1 MNPKDPKVIQTKKIK
16 NTLKVVSAFLIL
28 GFGFVWLSWASDPWT
43 QKMDDLAKW
52 THFIVSFL
60 SRWWVILANLA
71 GKLMSNDMI
80 YWSFMHLDVF
90 IRKTRNIMKNF
101 ANYTLWF
108 LFLYMIIQSI
118 IKKDSATDIIKK
130 KIVWFVVAGVLI
142 QASRFLFAAVI
153 DIATISVTTISSI
166 PSQILQSDIWLQR
179 KLAQLNAEA
188 WVSIPSTWTIKT
200 WRQLTFD
207 PNKKLQDNQQYI
219 TIKEIPL
226 KQEIT
231 QENYLD
237 MILPSYNTIS
247 WPLLFF
253 GTSIFKFQDYSIP
266 NPETSDSRKRLM
278 EFWLNLIIIL
288 IYSIAMLGLVIINFF
303 RIFFL
308 RITII
313 FSPFIII
320 ILTKVIDNSKIK
332 DSNMGFLKD
341 ISIGKILSLIFKPV
355 IFMAY
360 ISIMMIFVIWVK
372 AILVPMSWWN
382 VNLNDEV
389 VINSKQ
395 TINASDIKSY
405 DSSIKSNWIFEFSVN
420 WAKNSLADLIVA
432 AFTLFLMRFLL
443 KAALSTWS
451 GVKFID
457 DKVKSMTDSAQR
469 IAWQMP
475 IVPIAWWIWVNSVVW
490 PGWLISEIKGSISSN
505 MDKENLEKLQ
515 KAFPKL
521 YRNNWINY
529 ELEKAAKS
537 SDTRAF
543 WDKSKSH
550 ANSTKWWISYSDTS
564 NGRQNSMNTR
574 YTTHKNSTKDWR
586 NRDNVKDI
594 DTFIERNYLKIH
606 TEMWWRPSDRPK
618 DIEAFKIKKYW
629 AKS

>member
-1 MNPKDPKVIQTKKIK
+1 MANTKQKQPLLSHQLHNFTYNSIMNPKAQKAIQTKKIK
-16 NTLKVVSAFLIL
+16 STLKLVSAFLIL

-188 WVSIPSTWTIKT
+188 WVFIPSTWTIKT

-303 RIFFL
+303 RIVDFF
-308 RITII
+308 IV
-313 FSPFIII
+313 PFI
-320 ILTKVIDNSKIK
+320 THQ
-332 DSNMGFLKD
+332 
-341 ISIGKILSLIFKPV
+341 LIAV
-355 IFMAY
+355 
-360 ISIMMIFVIWVK
+360 
-372 AILVPMSWWN
+372 
-382 VNLNDEV
+382 
-389 VINSKQ
+389 
-395 TINASDIKSY
+395 
-405 DSSIKSNWIFEFSVN
+405 SIKLLPKMVHFS
-420 WAKNSLADLIVA
+420 
-432 AFTLFLMRFLL
+432 
-443 KAALSTWS
+443 
-451 GVKFID
+451 
-457 DKVKSMTDSAQR
+457 
-469 IAWQMP
+469 
-475 IVPIAWWIWVNSVVW
+475 IW
-490 PGWLISEIKGSISSN
+490 
-505 MDKENLEKLQ
+505 
-515 KAFPKL
+515 
-521 YRNNWINY
+521 
-529 ELEKAAKS
+529 
-537 SDTRAF
+537 
-543 WDKSKSH
+543 
-550 ANSTKWWISYSDTS
+550 
-564 NGRQNSMNTR
+564 
-574 YTTHKNSTKDWR
+574 
-586 NRDNVKDI
+586 
-594 DTFIERNYLKIH
+594 
-606 TEMWWRPSDRPK
+606 
-618 DIEAFKIKKYW
+618 
-629 AKS
+629 

>member
-1 MNPKDPKVIQTKKIK
+1 MKPQAPKANQTKKIT
-16 NTLKVVSAFLIL
+16 NTLKLVSAFLIL
-28 GFGFVWLSWASDPWT
+28 GFGFVWLSWASDAWS
-43 QKMDDLAKW
+43 QKMDDLAQW

-71 GKLMSNDMI
+71 GKLMSNDII
-80 YWSFMHLDVF
+80 YWSFMNLDVF

-118 IKKDSATDIIKK
+118 IKKDSVTDIIKK

-200 WRQLTFD
+200 WRQLSFD
-207 PNKKLQDNQQYI
+207 PNKKLQTNQQYI
-219 TIKEIPL
+219 TIKQIPL
-226 KQEIT
+226 QQEIT

-266 NPETSDSRKRLM
+266 NPETSDSWKRLM

-308 RITII
+308 RIAII

-320 ILTKVIDNSKIK
+320 ISTNVIDKSKIK
-332 DSNMGFLKD
+332 FLED

-372 AILVPMSWWN
+372 AILVPMSWWD

-389 VINSKQ
+389 IINSKQ
-395 TINASDIKSY
+395 TINTSDIKSY
-405 DSSIKSNWIFEFSVN
+405 DSSIQSNWIFDFSVN

-443 KAALSTWS
+443 KAALSSWS

-457 DKVKSMTDSAQR
+457 DKVKSMTDSTQR
-469 IAWQMP
+469 IAWQIP
-475 IVPIAWWIWVNSVVW
+475 IVPIAWWIWVNSVSW
-490 PGWLISEIKGSISSN
+490 PGWLVSQIKWSISSN

-515 KAFPKL
+515 KAFPWL
-521 YRNNWINY
+521 YKDNWINY
-529 ELEKAAKS
+529 DLEAAAKS
-537 SDTRAF
+537 TDSTAF
-543 WDKSKSH
+543 WTKLKSH

-574 YTTHKNSTKDWR
+574 FNKHRDTDKDLR
-586 NRDNVKDI
+586 NRDDVTSI
-594 DTFIERNYLKIH
+594 DTFIEKNYVKIH
-606 TEMWWRPSDRPK
+606 TEMWWTDSAP
-618 DIEAFKIKKYW
+618 ENVTQFKAKTYW
-629 AKS
+629 K

>member
-1 MNPKDPKVIQTKKIK
+1 MNPQAQKAIQTNKIK
-16 NTLKVVSAFLIL
+16 NTLKLVSAFLIL
-28 GFGFVWLSWASDPWT
+28 GFGFIWLSWASDAWS
-43 QKMDDLAKW
+43 QKMDDLAQV

-60 SRWWVILANLA
+60 SRWWALLANIA
-71 GKLMSNDMI
+71 GKLMSNDII
-80 YWSFMHLDVF
+80 YWSFMNLDVF

-118 IKKDSATDIIKK
+118 IQKDSATDIIKK

-207 PNKKLQDNQQYI
+207 PNKKLQTNQQYI

-226 KQEIT
+226 QQEIT

-288 IYSIAMLGLVIINFF
+288 IYSIAMLGLIIINFF

-308 RITII
+308 RIAII

-320 ILTKVIDNSKIK
+320 ISTNIIDKSKVE
-332 DSNMGFLKD
+332 FLKGV
-341 ISIGKILSLIFKPV
+341 SIGKIFSLIFKPV

-372 AILVPMSWWN
+372 AILVPMSWWD

-389 VINSKQ
+389 IINSKQ

-515 KAFPKL
+515 KAFPEL
-521 YRNNWINY
+521 YGNNWINY

-537 SDTRAF
+537 SDTNAF
-543 WDKSKSH
+543 WDKSKAH

-574 YTTHKNSTKDWR
+574 YTTHKNSKDSTNDWR
-586 NRDNVKDI
+586 KRDDVTSI
-594 DTFIERNYLKIH
+594 DTFIEQNYLKIH
-606 TEMWWRPSDRPK
+606 KEMWSNETNPTSAD
-618 DIEAFKIKKYW
+618 DFKKKTYW